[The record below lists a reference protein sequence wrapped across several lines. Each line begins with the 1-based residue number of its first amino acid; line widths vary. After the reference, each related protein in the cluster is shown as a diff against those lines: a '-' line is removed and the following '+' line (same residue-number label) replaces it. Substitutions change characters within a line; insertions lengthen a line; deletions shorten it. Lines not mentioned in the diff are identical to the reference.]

1 MGIRGNFNFLFC
13 ALLEKKMLYSVLLYC
28 VVSFKMQAGHE
39 VQSQHTKGMCLLQ
52 LKGFH
57 CVRGGSAC
65 PPPSLLRGP
74 TPFHR
79 RMHFPASE
87 EAAAAEATR
96 VRPAPPGSQPGT
108 SGRLKLEGAV
118 SRGPPRPLP
127 VHTSATCPI
136 PPFLPTRCHP
146 RSSGLGLEQL
156 PLEMQRVQPLQPRV

>member
-13 ALLEKKMLYSVLLYC
+13 ALLEKKMLCSVLLYC

-65 PPPSLLRGP
+65 PPPL
-74 TPFHR
+74 
-79 RMHFPASE
+79 
-87 EAAAAEATR
+87 
-96 VRPAPPGSQPGT
+96 APPRPDPISQAHAFPGQRGGC
-108 SGRLKLEGAV
+108 S
-118 SRGPPRPLP
+118 SRGHQSEASASRFSARDLGEAETEGSCLSGTPRPLP
-127 VHTSATCPI
+127 VHTSATCST

-146 RSSGLGLEQL
+146 RSSGLGLEHL

>member
-96 VRPAPPGSQPGT
+96 ARPAPPGSQPGT
-108 SGRLKLEGAV
+108 SGRLKPEGAV
-118 SRGPPRPLP
+118 SRGPPGLCLCTHQPHAP
-127 VHTSATCPI
+127 P
-136 PPFLPTRCHP
+136 PPFLPTQYHP

-156 PLEMQRVQPLQPRV
+156 PLEMQRVQPLRPRV

>member
-13 ALLEKKMLYSVLLYC
+13 ALLEKKMLCSVLLYC

-65 PPPSLLRGP
+65 PPPPSLLRGP

-87 EAAAAEATR
+87 EAVAAKATR
-96 VRPAPPGSQPGT
+96 ARPAPPGSQPGT

-118 SRGPPRPLP
+118 SRGPPGLCLCTHQPHAPPRHFFLP
-127 VHTSATCPI
+127 GVTHGALASALSTCP
-136 PPFLPTRCHP
+136 
-146 RSSGLGLEQL
+146 
-156 PLEMQRVQPLQPRV
+156 